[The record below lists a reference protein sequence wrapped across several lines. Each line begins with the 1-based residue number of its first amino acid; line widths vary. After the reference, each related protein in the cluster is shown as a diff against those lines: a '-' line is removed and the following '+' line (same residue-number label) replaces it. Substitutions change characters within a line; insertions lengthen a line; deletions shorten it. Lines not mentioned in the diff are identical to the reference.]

1 MQMAEDKR
9 RMSSSISYNRSGKM
23 SGRSSRY
30 SRRLRDDSDGESDED
45 RPKSGKSAR
54 QRRASRRASEIR
66 SREKVL
72 DSEYYGYH
80 SSFHSILSK
89 SNVTLRLNQS
99 ITITLSDWRKGST
112 LWKVL

>member
-1 MQMAEDKR
+1 MAEDNR
-9 RMSSSISYNRSGKM
+9 RMSSSISYNRGGKM

-80 SSFHSILSK
+80 SNIYSILSK
-89 SNVTLRLNQS
+89 WNVTLRFNQRM
-99 ITITLSDWRKGST
+99 ITNFSD
-112 LWKVL
+112 

>member
-1 MQMAEDKR
+1 MAEDKR

-30 SRRLRDDSDGESDED
+30 SRRMRDDDDGYDSDED

-54 QRRASRRASEIR
+54 QRRASRRASEMR

-72 DSEYYGYH
+72 DSEYYGYFT
-80 SSFHSILSK
+80 FHSC
-89 SNVTLRLNQS
+89 NQVAVV
-99 ITITLSDWRKGST
+99 IINKNLF
-112 LWKVL
+112 